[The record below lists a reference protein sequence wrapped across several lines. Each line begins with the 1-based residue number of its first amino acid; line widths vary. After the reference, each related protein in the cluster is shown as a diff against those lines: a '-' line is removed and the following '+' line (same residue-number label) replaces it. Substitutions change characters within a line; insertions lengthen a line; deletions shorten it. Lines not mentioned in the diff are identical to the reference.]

1 MAGADEKAVAAGEK
15 ELGATE
21 EAGMA
26 KAVVVVKVE
35 EEVEVEVEEEMVMVE
50 AVAVDLMFLT
60 QRNQQKL

>member
-50 AVAVDLMFLT
+50 AVDLMFLT